1 MNPKLIKRAG
11 VWHLQ
16 CGLTCWPFS
25 SREEAVSNI
34 PRIVEHEKVA
44 VARVEAAKAAAR
56 KARDHAAACAAND
69 TPGSNFCAYQ
79 YCQRRREEEVPGL
92 GGFCKFH
99 ADNARWVLAHPE
111 EAKQREQEKILR
123 RREARRAKVHARVA

>member
-1 MNPKLIKRAG
+1 MKPNLIKRGG

-25 SREEAVSNI
+25 SREEAVASI

-56 KARDHAAACAAND
+56 KARAHAAASSAANE
-69 TPGSNFCAYQ
+69 TPGSKFCAHQ
-79 YCQRRREEEVPGL
+79 NCQRQREEEIPGL

-99 ADNARWVLAHPE
+99 ADNARWALAHPD
-111 EAKQREQEKILR
+111 EAKKRAQEKTVR
-123 RREARRAKVHARVA
+123 RVMV